1 MDDSPSPSTGP
12 APRPRSVL
20 RFLPVGIALLCVQ
33 LDFFSLGLALPSIAS
48 AFGESVTDLQ
58 WVLSAYMLS
67 LGAFSVP
74 AGRVGDVIGRRAA
87 VITGLAL
94 FAGASVVCALSGDV
108 LTIVGGRLVQGVG
121 AALIL
126 PNAFA
131 LITNDT
137 DDRERPRALGWM
149 IGVSGL
155 GTALGPVV
163 GGLLASSVGWPW
175 VFWLNIPLALIAA
188 VGTLRVR
195 DSRNPDAGASLWR
208 IDWAGVT
215 TVVIGLGLLSVGVDN
230 VPDLGWTAPLSS
242 GLIAAGLV
250 GLALWVVVER
260 RARDPL
266 IHASLLRNRSYLA
279 LLTVGTIGNMGTN
292 VLIVTATFT
301 LQSIRGFDP
310 QVAGLYFLAG
320 STGVAIA
327 GPIVGRLCQ
336 RWSAIRVLG
345 ATTALTALGLSA
357 MLVDTLLLYCIAMFA
372 AGLAGGMTFS
382 AAQIGVQTVVPPRMS
397 GEATS
402 FMLMPVVALGGLGVV
417 IVSSVIE
424 SIGGGKPTTT
434 GIDVVL
440 VGYSIVLIVAGAG
453 LLIADSRGAFP
464 TTRSS
469 PPVSAQ

>member
-1 MDDSPSPSTGP
+1 MTATPP
-12 APRPRSVL
+12 AVYPRRSVL
-20 RFLPVGIALLCVQ
+20 RFLPVGVALLCVQ
-33 LDFFSLGLALPSIAS
+33 LDFFSLGLALPSIAA
-48 AFGESVTDLQ
+48 AFGASVTDLQ

-87 VITGLAL
+87 VIAGLSL
-94 FAGASVVCALSGDV
+94 FAGASVLCALSGDV
-108 LTIVGGRLVQGVG
+108 VTIVAGRLVQGVG

-137 DDRERPRALGWM
+137 DDAERPRALGWM

-155 GTALGPVV
+155 GTALGPIV
-163 GGLLASSVGWPW
+163 GGLLASTVGWPW
-175 VFWLNIPLALIAA
+175 VFWLNVPLATIAA
-188 VGTLRVR
+188 VGTMRVR
-195 DSRNPDAGASLWR
+195 DSRNPEAGTSLR
-208 IDWAGVT
+208 TIDWAGVI
-215 TVVIGLGLLSVGVDN
+215 TVVLGLGLVSVGIDN
-230 VPDLGWTAPLSS
+230 VPDLGWAAALSS
-242 GLIAAGLV
+242 GLIVVGLCGLV
-250 GLALWVVVER
+250 AWVLVER
-260 RARDPL
+260 RARNPL
-266 IHASLLRNRSYLA
+266 IHASLLRNRAYLA
-279 LLTVGTIGNMGTN
+279 LLSVGTIGNMGTN

-327 GPIVGRLCQ
+327 GPIAGRLCQ

-345 ATTALTALGLSA
+345 ATTALTAVGLSA
-357 MLVDTLLLYCIAMFA
+357 MLVDTLPLYCVAMFA

-402 FMLMPVVALGGLGVV
+402 FLLMPVVALGGLGVV
-417 IVSSVIE
+417 IVSGVIE
-424 SIGGGKPTTT
+424 AIGGGKPTTS
-434 GIDVVL
+434 GIGVVL
-440 VGYSIVLIVAGAG
+440 VGYSAILVVSGVALLLADRAG
-453 LLIADSRGAFP
+453 LFRP
-464 TTRSS
+464 ERSS
-469 PPVSAQ
+469 

>member
-1 MDDSPSPSTGP
+1 MTTAPRPAPSPS
-12 APRPRSVL
+12 RSTL
-20 RFLPVGIALLCVQ
+20 RFLPVGVALLCVQ

-48 AFGESVTDLQ
+48 AFGSSVTDLQ

-87 VITGLAL
+87 VVVGLGL
-94 FAGASVVCALSGDV
+94 FAGASVLCALSGGV
-108 LTIVGGRLVQGVG
+108 GAIVAGRLIQGVG

-137 DDRERPRALGWM
+137 DDAERPRALGWM

-155 GTALGPVV
+155 GTALGPIV
-163 GGLLASSVGWPW
+163 GGLLASTIGWPW
-175 VFWLNIPLALIAA
+175 VFWLNIPLAAVAA
-188 VGTLRVR
+188 LGTARVR
-195 DSRNPDAGASLWR
+195 DSRNPEAGSSLR
-208 IDWAGVT
+208 TIDWAGVA
-215 TVVIGLGLLSVGVDN
+215 TVILGLGLLSVGIDN
-230 VPDLGWTAPLSS
+230 VPELGWFAPLSS
-242 GLIAAGLV
+242 GLIVAGVVGLV
-250 GLALWVVVER
+250 LWVLVER
-260 RARDPL
+260 RATYPL
-266 IHASLLRNRSYLA
+266 IHASLLRNRAYLA
-279 LLTVGTIGNMGTN
+279 LLSVGTIGNMGTN

-301 LQSIRGFDP
+301 LQSVRGFDP
-310 QVAGLYFLAG
+310 QVSGLYFLAG

-327 GPIVGRLCQ
+327 GPIVGKLCQ

-345 ATTALTALGLSA
+345 ATTALTAVGLSA
-357 MLVDTLLLYCIAMFA
+357 MLVDALPLYCVAMFA

-417 IVSSVIE
+417 IVSGVIE
-424 SIGGGKPTTT
+424 AIGRGEPTPT
-434 GIDVVL
+434 GIDAVL
-440 VGYSIVLIVAGAG
+440 VGYSAVLLVTGVTLLVAEHAG
-453 LLIADSRGAFP
+453 LFRPKGVASPSRP
-464 TTRSS
+464 
-469 PPVSAQ
+469 

>member
-1 MDDSPSPSTGP
+1 MTVTPP
-12 APRPRSVL
+12 AVYPRRSVL
-20 RFLPVGIALLCVQ
+20 RFLPVGVALLCVQ
-33 LDFFSLGLALPSIAS
+33 LDFFSLGLALPSIAA
-48 AFGESVTDLQ
+48 AFGASVTDLQ

-87 VITGLAL
+87 VIAGLTL
-94 FAGASVVCALSGDV
+94 FAGASVLCALSGDV
-108 LTIVGGRLVQGVG
+108 VTIVAGRLVQGVG

-137 DDRERPRALGWM
+137 DDAERPRALGWM

-155 GTALGPVV
+155 GTALGPIV
-163 GGLLASSVGWPW
+163 GGLLASTVGWPW
-175 VFWLNIPLALIAA
+175 VFWLNVPLATIAA
-188 VGTLRVR
+188 VGTMRVR
-195 DSRNPDAGASLWR
+195 DSRNPEAGTSLR
-208 IDWAGVT
+208 TIDWAGVI
-215 TVVIGLGLLSVGVDN
+215 TVVLGLGLVSVGIDN
-230 VPDLGWTAPLSS
+230 VPDLGWAAPLSS
-242 GLIAAGLV
+242 GLIVVGLCGLV
-250 GLALWVVVER
+250 AWVLVER
-260 RARDPL
+260 RARNPL
-266 IHASLLRNRSYLA
+266 IHASLLRNRAYLA
-279 LLTVGTIGNMGTN
+279 LLSVGTIGNMGTN

-327 GPIVGRLCQ
+327 GPIAGRFCQ

-345 ATTALTALGLSA
+345 ATTALTAVGLSA
-357 MLVDTLLLYCIAMFA
+357 MLVDTLPLYCVAMFA

-402 FMLMPVVALGGLGVV
+402 FLLMPVVALGGLGVV
-417 IVSSVIE
+417 IVSGVIE
-424 SIGGGKPTTT
+424 AIGGGKPTTS
-434 GIDVVL
+434 GIGVVL
-440 VGYSIVLIVAGAG
+440 VGYSAILVVSGVALLLADRAG
-453 LLIADSRGAFP
+453 LFRP
-464 TTRSS
+464 ERSS
-469 PPVSAQ
+469 